1 MNQEPINK
9 DINSIYLKVAIIE
22 SILLACIKG
31 SSFSEIESCVARV
44 ISKSEV
50 ILREYIHHL
59 VNNSFISYNR
69 ARKIYLIE
77 AAGWDLLYII
87 YSQRESS
94 ISDYADLVIKIEEN
108 NDGDDLDYQ
117 DKRTR
122 ST

>member
-1 MNQEPINK
+1 MGTINK
-9 DINSIYLKVAIIE
+9 NINPVYLKVAIIE

-31 SSFSEIESCVARV
+31 SSFSEIELCVARV
-44 ISKSEV
+44 ISTSEV
-50 ILREYIHHL
+50 VLREYIHHL

-77 AAGWDLLYII
+77 AGGWDLLYII

-94 ISDYADLVIKIEEN
+94 ISDYSDLVIKIEAN
-108 NDGDDLDYQ
+108 NNNNDLDYY
-117 DKRTR
+117 DKRTE